1 MRVNAISE
9 IPTSRA
15 KELLQ
20 KLEVQMAKDQADLD
34 RKNAQEKERA
44 DRLAYIEGLSSTVTI
59 ILDMVRSINK
69 SVKEVVCI

>member
-1 MRVNAISE
+1 
-9 IPTSRA
+9 
-15 KELLQ
+15 
-20 KLEVQMAKDQADLD
+20 MAKDQADLD

-69 SVKEVVCI
+69 SVKEVFCI